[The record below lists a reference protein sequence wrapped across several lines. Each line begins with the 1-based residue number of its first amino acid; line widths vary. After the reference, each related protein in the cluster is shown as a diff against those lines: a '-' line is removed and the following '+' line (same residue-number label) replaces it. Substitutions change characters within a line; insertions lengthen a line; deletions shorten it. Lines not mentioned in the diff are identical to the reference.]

1 MSKDAIRQQVR
12 NRIARARVVRFP
24 DEAQRIPNFRGA
36 ENAATLLRRLTIW
49 RRARCIKFDLGAPQI
64 WLRRSALAEGK
75 TVYLAIGN
83 MRTERCFLELDPQ
96 RLGARAWRAA
106 SFRCALQLGRLVTPD
121 QLPAFDLVIAGALAV
136 NRQGA
141 MLGAGGGA
149 FDLQYGLLRHL
160 GKIREYTPVVTTV
173 HSLQVVENRI
183 PMRAHDVPFDFA
195 VTPDDVIAAP
205 SLYPRP
211 RGVLWDLLPEEGT
224 RTIPA
229 LSRRR
234 RERPPRRTQV

>member
-24 DEAQRIPNFRGA
+24 DEEQRIPNFRGA

-141 MLGAGGGA
+141 MLGAGGG
-149 FDLQYGLLRHL
+149 GLRPA
-160 GKIREYTPVVTTV
+160 IRP
-173 HSLQVVENRI
+173 
-183 PMRAHDVPFDFA
+183 
-195 VTPDDVIAAP
+195 AAP
-205 SLYPRP
+205 SRQNS
-211 RGVLWDLLPEEGT
+211 RVHTGRDDG
-224 RTIPA
+224 A
-229 LSRRR
+229 LAASGRKPDSDARSRRAVRLCRDAR
-234 RERPPRRTQV
+234 RCNRRP